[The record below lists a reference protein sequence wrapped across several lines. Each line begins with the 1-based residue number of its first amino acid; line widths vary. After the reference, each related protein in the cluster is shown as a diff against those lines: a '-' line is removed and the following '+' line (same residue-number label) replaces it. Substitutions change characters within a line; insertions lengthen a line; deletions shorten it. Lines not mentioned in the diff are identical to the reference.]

1 MTAPKP
7 SPSDS
12 SAAPSAAPSVDP
24 GIARRLQSLEE
35 AVGFAEHA
43 AERHAAD
50 VLELTRG
57 VAALAARVA
66 QLERRLAA
74 LLAPMEGDASGGG
87 LGDAAGGRSRGP
99 SGEGGPNA
107 DA

>member
-7 SPSDS
+7 SPADS
-12 SAAPSAAPSVDP
+12 SAAPSVDP
-24 GIARRLQSLEE
+24 AIARRLQSLEE

-57 VAALAARVA
+57 MAALAARVA
-66 QLERRLAA
+66 QLERSLAV
-74 LLAPMEGDASGGG
+74 LLAPMEGDASGDG
-87 LGDAAGGRSRGP
+87 LGDAAGSQSRGP